1 MAFKWYI
8 CWTIAIM
15 ALDDW
20 IRAVVMAP
28 PNMARIGWFVKS
40 VTNFINSGSLVI
52 ASRCIDI
59 SSNP

>member
-8 CWTIAIM
+8 CWTIAII

-28 PNMARIGWFVKS
+28 PSMAKIGWFVKS
-40 VTNFINSGSLVI
+40 VTNFINLGSLVI